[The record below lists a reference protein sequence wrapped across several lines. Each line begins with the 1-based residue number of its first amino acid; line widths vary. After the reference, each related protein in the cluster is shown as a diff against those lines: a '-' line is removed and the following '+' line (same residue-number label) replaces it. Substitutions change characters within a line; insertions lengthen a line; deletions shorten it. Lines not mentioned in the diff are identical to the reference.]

1 MTGLALVLRLVDLT
15 RMPLHHDESE
25 HAWFAWR
32 LVSGHGYEYNPVFHG
47 PVQFYLISA
56 MYTLFGV
63 SDWVVRL
70 APVLMGTVL
79 TGLPFFLRRQ
89 IGTTAALLASIIF
102 CLSPAFLYFSR
113 FAREDIYVACVTF
126 ALLVVVF
133 RFLSEPATGIRR

>member
-1 MTGLALVLRLVDLT
+1 MIDIQQSTAAHTVPRRATVSVAIERLRAWVATWGLEAVPFGAVTALALVLRLVDLT

-25 HAWFAWR
+25 HAWFAWQ
-32 LVSGHGYEYNPVFHG
+32 LVTGHGYHYDPVFHG

-79 TGLPFFLRRQ
+79 TGLPFFLRSAQR
-89 IGTTAALLASIIF
+89 LRS
-102 CLSPAFLYFSR
+102 SPQSCSA
-113 FAREDIYVACVTF
+113 
-126 ALLVVVF
+126 
-133 RFLSEPATGIRR
+133 